1 MLAPLSRLLLDLH
14 PALLL
19 LLLLDFLLRSS
30 CCTAGAPRARSRGTC
45 AATTHGD
52 SRQATA
58 AAQTG
63 CEYVHARRKPNE
75 PNPPAPLPRYVYMT
89 MTMMRPGLSLPT

>member
-63 CEYVHARRKPNE
+63 CVQDVKRARAVKAKR
-75 PNPPAPLPRYVYMT
+75 AGSSRAAAGRAVDSDGAADAGT
-89 MTMMRPGLSLPT
+89 